1 MLVVT
6 ARLDITIIL
15 VKKGGTN
22 GPQRGAPVVQFE
34 SRSLRGPLQA
44 LGLSGAREVADHQAV
59 AMSAPDEDL
68 GNLGDS
74 REHVESV
81 RQWKYQPSFHRS
93 GMPPIR
99 QRDTPPSAARRYL
112 RPLLPGSG
120 VRSPAHAQAL
130 CACPRVCAALVCVCE
145 HMNVAHTCTCVCVF
159 VCVFAYLCMRVCISM
174 YVHTHTHT
182 HTRGG
187 GGVHQTPTIGR
198 RFLKGFVCCL
208 SKPKT

>member
-1 MLVVT
+1 
-6 ARLDITIIL
+6 
-15 VKKGGTN
+15 
-22 GPQRGAPVVQFE
+22 VVQFE

-81 RQWKYQPSFHRS
+81 RQWKFQPSFHRS

-130 CACPRVCAALVCVCE
+130 CACPRVCAALVRAYERSAHMHMCVRVCVC
-145 HMNVAHTCTCVCVF
+145 
-159 VCVFAYLCMRVCISM
+159 VCISM
-174 YVHTHTHT
+174 YACLHIYVCTHTHT
-182 HTRGG
+182 LSFYIGPKFYRVKWKQMQTKRMVPPRVEE
-187 GGVHQTPTIGR
+187 GVLTHATHARPAA
-198 RFLKGFVCCL
+198 
-208 SKPKT
+208 

>member
-1 MLVVT
+1 M
-6 ARLDITIIL
+6 
-15 VKKGGTN
+15 
-22 GPQRGAPVVQFE
+22 VQFE

-44 LGLSGAREVADHQAV
+44 LGLSGARELADHQAV

-130 CACPRVCAALVCVCE
+130 CACPRVCAALVRAYERSAHMHMCVRVCVC
-145 HMNVAHTCTCVCVF
+145 
-159 VCVFAYLCMRVCISM
+159 VCISM
-174 YVHTHTHT
+174 YACLHIYVCTHTHTHT
-182 HTRGG
+182 HKGRGG
-187 GGVHQTPTIGR
+187 GTPDPHNR
-198 RFLKGFVCCL
+198 PPLLEGFRLLPV
-208 SKPKT
+208 